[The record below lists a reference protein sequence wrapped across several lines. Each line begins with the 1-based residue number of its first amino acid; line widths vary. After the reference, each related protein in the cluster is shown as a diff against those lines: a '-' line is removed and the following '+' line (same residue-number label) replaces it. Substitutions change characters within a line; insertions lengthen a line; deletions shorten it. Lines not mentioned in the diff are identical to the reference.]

1 MASPQPPPGPLG
13 NGNGNAGAANKQQNS
28 NTSSSQAQPVL
39 EILGGDAYAAVVVC
53 ALLIM
58 NLTSAYMNGGSC
70 TC

>member
-13 NGNGNAGAANKQQNS
+13 NSNGNDGAADKQQNS

-58 NLTSAYMNGGSC
+58 NLTSGGSL
-70 TC
+70 